1 MGTTATVS
9 EHGRDRVRLE
19 TFTGLRGDQFGR
31 LLNAARERGDE
42 GRDWGHPRQLP
53 LAERVRLVTV
63 YYRRNLTVRQLAP
76 LFGASPATATA
87 TAASPSVSRVS
98 GRCIPGL
105 RLPVRA
111 RRVVSA
117 SRSPH
122 GAHKQM
128 DVGRIPFRRAV
139 PGSPAVFAPVLIADR
154 KMPVHKGVGRL
165 PRSLDEPLLG
175 RLSALSLETAP

>member
-31 LLNAARERGDE
+31 LLNAARKRGDE

-53 LAERVRLVTV
+53 LAEWVRLVTV
-63 YYRRNLTVRQLAP
+63 YYRTNLTVRQLAP
-76 LFGASPATATA
+76 LFGASPATVCRVVQGLGPLLALELARGPQGAVERLWIVDGTRRTPTA

-128 DVGRIPFRRAV
+128 DVGRIPFRTRR
-139 PGSPAVFAPVLIADR
+139 IR
-154 KMPVHKGVGRL
+154 HGR
-165 PRSLDEPLLG
+165 
-175 RLSALSLETAP
+175 SA